1 MQLTTRKESEIVV
14 IRVIEQRIDIS
25 GVADFREKIEKIIAE
40 GNKRLVLNLSDV
52 EFIDSRGLGAIIA
65 AFKQLREDGELAIV
79 KQRSRCCI
87 CFDLPG
93 LTESSKFLHGKKTL
107 SPNSVADILT
117 QTNCYTM
124 EYQKITI
131 TIESRIENV
140 SLVGMV
146 IGKLCSSI
154 PLSKMDAYLI
164 EVCAVEA
171 VTNSIIHAYGN
182 APDNHVE
189 IVFSFDT
196 AGITLEVCDTG
207 TSMDPKILDEI
218 KASSLEV
225 SPDDIASIIRRGGEA
240 L

>member
-1 MQLTTRKESEIVV
+1 
-14 IRVIEQRIDIS
+14 
-25 GVADFREKIEKIIAE
+25 
-40 GNKRLVLNLSDV
+40 
-52 EFIDSRGLGAIIA
+52 
-65 AFKQLREDGELAIV
+65 
-79 KQRSRCCI
+79 
-87 CFDLPG
+87 
-93 LTESSKFLHGKKTL
+93 
-107 SPNSVADILT
+107 
-117 QTNCYTM
+117 M

-225 SPDDIASIIRRGGEA
+225 SPDDIASISEGGRGLMIIKEVMDFVEYKNEKGKNRMTMRKQIDCRKTND
-240 L
+240 LFV